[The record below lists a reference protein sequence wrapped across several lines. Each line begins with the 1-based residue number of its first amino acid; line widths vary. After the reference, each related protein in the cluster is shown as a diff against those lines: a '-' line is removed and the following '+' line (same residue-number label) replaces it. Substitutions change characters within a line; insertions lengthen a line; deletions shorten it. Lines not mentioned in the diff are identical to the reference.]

1 MKCHFDYDPARD
13 SLIPCKEAGLRFNAG
28 DLLQIVN
35 QDDANWWQVSPGHP
49 CISPGVVHGRARA
62 QGGVLLLRQILVSC
76 PFQACHVEG
85 GSAGLIPSQLL
96 EEKRKA
102 FVKRDLELT
111 PNSGRRSPY
120 PTSPIWDP
128 TGPCLPHSPI
138 SLWPGTLC
146 GSLSGKKKKRMM
158 YLTTKNAGGYQSVP
172 PFVLL

>member
-1 MKCHFDYDPARD
+1 M
-13 SLIPCKEAGLRFNAG
+13 
-28 DLLQIVN
+28 
-35 QDDANWWQVSPGHP
+35 
-49 CISPGVVHGRARA
+49 
-62 QGGVLLLRQILVSC
+62 

-111 PNSGRRSPY
+111 PTSGRLPVPRLKSQFKTWNSPSFY
-120 PTSPIWDP
+120 SFA
-128 TGPCLPHSPI
+128 

-158 YLTTKNAGGYQSVP
+158 YLTTKNAGGY
-172 PFVLL
+172 